1 MGLACGIVG
10 LPNVGKSTI
19 FNAIT
24 AAGAASANYPFCTI
38 EPNVGVVDVPD
49 ERLEVIHQF
58 IETDRIV
65 PASVKI
71 VDIAGL
77 VAGAS
82 KGEGL
87 GNKFLGNVK
96 ECDAILHVVR
106 CFQKGDV
113 IHVSGSVDPQRDIE
127 IIELE
132 LQLADLET
140 VAKALD
146 RVSRKARAHEK
157 DADVQQAALEK
168 AKDALERGLSLRT
181 IPWTKIEHETLD
193 PLFLITMK
201 PVLYVANVG
210 DDDLEGSG
218 PLVQVVRAH
227 AAKTGAEVVPLC
239 GDIEGELSSM
249 PAEDRAAFLADLG
262 LKEPG
267 LNRLIRKVYDLLG
280 LQSFFTAGQIE
291 IRAWTI
297 HKGDTAPVAAGKIH
311 TDFEKHFI
319 RAEIYS
325 IDDLVQ
331 YKSEAAVK
339 AAGKLRVEGRDY
351 VMREGDLAHFLIGK

>member
-49 ERLEVIHQF
+49 ERLEVIHRY
-58 IETDRIV
+58 ITTDRIV

-87 GNKFLGNVK
+87 GNKFLGNIK

-106 CFQKGDV
+106 CFSKGDI

-132 LQLADLET
+132 LQLVDLET
-140 VAKALD
+140 VEKALD
-146 RVSRKARAHEK
+146 RVSRKARAGEK
-157 DADVQQAALEK
+157 DAAVQKPALEK
-168 AKDALERGLSLRT
+168 AKALLERGDSLRAA
-181 IPWTKIEHETLD
+181 PWTKIEHEALD

-210 DDDLEGSG
+210 DDDLEGQG
-218 PLVQVVRAH
+218 DLARVVRAH

-249 PAEDRAAFLADLG
+249 PREDRAGFLADLG
-262 LKEPG
+262 LSEPG

-280 LQSFFTAGQIE
+280 LQSFFTAGKIE

-297 HKGDTAPVAAGKIH
+297 HKGDVAPVAAGKIH
-311 TDFEKHFI
+311 TDFEKNFI
-319 RAEIYS
+319 RAEVYS
-325 IDDLVQ
+325 VEDLVAHG
-331 YKSEAAVK
+331 SEAAVK
-339 AAGKLRVEGRDY
+339 AAGKMRVEGRDY
-351 VMREGDLAHFLIGK
+351 VMREGDIAHFLIGK